1 MPSSAT
7 TSRER
12 NLPRLPPPD
21 DPRAPSFNDECS
33 GLFADCSEGANP
45 KAIPVSTHKTSE
57 KTKTPPSTRASAMR
71 GKVPGFNDRTRGNNE
86 DDRKMPSAQPARD
99 SNRLS
104 ISS

>member
-45 KAIPVSTHKTSE
+45 KMIPVSTHKANE
-57 KTKTPPSTRASAMR
+57 KAKTPALTRASAMR
-71 GKVPGFNDRTRGNNE
+71 GKVPGFNDRTRGSSE
-86 DDRKMPSAQPARD
+86 DERKMPRAQPASD
-99 SNRLS
+99 SSRLS
-104 ISS
+104 I